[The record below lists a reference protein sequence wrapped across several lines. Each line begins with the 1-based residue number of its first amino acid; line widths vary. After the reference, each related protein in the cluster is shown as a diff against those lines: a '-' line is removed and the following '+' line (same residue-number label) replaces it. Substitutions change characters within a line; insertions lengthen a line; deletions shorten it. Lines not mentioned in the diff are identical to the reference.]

1 MIKKTWKEKKKKQG
15 SMIFFFFYP
24 LESTANIQIHF
35 GIRSIKSGGKDL
47 FKTNEAVVLYQKTL
61 PNDKAVPGPLPKPSF
76 KQT

>member
-1 MIKKTWKEKKKKQG
+1 MERKKKT
-15 SMIFFFFYP
+15 MIDDFFFFFNP

>member
-1 MIKKTWKEKKKKQG
+1 MIKKTWKEKKKP
-15 SMIFFFFYP
+15 MIDDFFFFYP

-35 GIRSIKSGGKDL
+35 GIHSIKSGGKDL

-61 PNDKAVPGPLPKPSF
+61 PNDEAVPGPLPKSSF